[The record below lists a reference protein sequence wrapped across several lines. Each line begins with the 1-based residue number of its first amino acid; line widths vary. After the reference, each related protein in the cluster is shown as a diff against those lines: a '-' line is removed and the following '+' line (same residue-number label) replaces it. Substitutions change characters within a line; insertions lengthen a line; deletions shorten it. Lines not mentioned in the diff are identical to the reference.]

1 MFVVGKWVMLA
12 KSLYAS
18 IGLNDPLVAL
28 LRRASITNI
37 LNQIFIFMT
46 FPRAVDTIV

>member
-18 IGLNDPLVAL
+18 IGLNDPL

-46 FPRAVDTIV
+46 FSRAVDTIV

>member
-18 IGLNDPLVAL
+18 IGLNDPLVGL
-28 LRRASITNI
+28 KKS
-37 LNQIFIFMT
+37 
-46 FPRAVDTIV
+46 